1 MHIRS
6 GSSYAASQTTFL
18 PPCAA
23 KPWLTFA
30 SRKTVR
36 WSSIG
41 IEPILETAANK
52 NKTFFYRTE
61 FVVTLND
68 QPQGGILTRA
78 RSPDTRVGF

>member
-52 NKTFFYRTE
+52 NKTFLSADDTVGLG
-61 FVVTLND
+61 FVRY
-68 QPQGGILTRA
+68 LTRRKKRA
-78 RSPDTRVGF
+78 HFVAG